1 MGDEVLLCID
11 GNERRVVVVEDR
23 CLLGVD
29 GRQIAEDLE
38 RIHAT

>member
-11 GNERRVVVVEDR
+11 GNEQRVVVEDR
-23 CLLGVD
+23 GLLGVE